1 MNKPFSLFLSLR
13 YLRPKRSFVSL
24 ITIISIGGVVL
35 GVWVLTAVNAIMTG
49 YGEKIQET
57 VLGFEPHLVVTQSS
71 LMYNWPEVLEKVKEN
86 PNVVD
91 AAPFSHGQV
100 VLDHGERPWV
110 VQVQGL
116 DPQPGPIL
124 DRLNSL
130 IVEGRFDLSDDY
142 VVIGKALA
150 EELGVTVG
158 DTVLLRSL
166 ANGRELLDAYHE
178 GREPDNL
185 IFPAEMEVVGIFSG
199 GRYDFDREYVF
210 IPLEHGQY
218 LYKLGA
224 AVHGV
229 SAQLD
234 DPHLAEPVK
243 YDLYQRL
250 GEDDVITTWAERN
263 YALFE
268 TVTVERLIM
277 YFLLSLI
284 MMVAGFCFMATMI
297 TVTTQKR
304 REIGMLKAVGAQV
317 SQIVGVFVLQ
327 GLVVFAIGTGLGLTF
342 AILFLAVRQEVVQLI
357 SSVTGIDVFSQ
368 EIYML
373 SEVPSHVRLVDVLS
387 ISGGAFVAC
396 VLASLLP
403 AYFSA
408 RMDAAQALRDESTA

>member
-100 VLDHGERPWV
+100 VMDHGERPWV

-218 LYKLGA
+218 LYKLGP

-243 YDLYQRL
+243 YDLYQKL